1 MTLYQKLKSKWHGCA
16 MVIGTLE
23 MDTKKDF
30 FWHHCFW
37 KLWAH
42 GLGVQV
48 AVNEMNK
55 TLC

>member
-55 TLC
+55 TPC